1 MVAGHTL
8 LKFFFRQ
15 MLDQLREHGAA
26 RVHSALFHPA
36 RQPGKVDFGHFQL
49 KSFSLRPCVK
59 GGVKGSQCGGVKVV
73 QWKVMDL
80 RGGWRLER
88 SGRRHPPRSAFGGR
102 LLGLGCQGLVAP
114 RLRLLCFR
122 RKLSPFISR
131 MWTWWVSR
139 SSRAPV
145 RRSDPRT
152 SVHSAKGKLL
162 VSRVEPRS

>member
-1 MVAGHTL
+1 MAT
-8 LKFFFRQ
+8 
-15 MLDQLREHGAA
+15 D
-26 RVHSALFHPA
+26 
-36 RQPGKVDFGHFQL
+36 
-49 KSFSLRPCVK
+49 SFLNGNVK